1 MKIEE
6 NTIIESA
13 VNGIESNASI
23 SKPQGNINNMTIKK
37 SKIKTKKV
45 NTKLITII
53 FIVLFIINLSFG
65 IIGLIAKINNP
76 IHTTVTNIANLLSG
90 IPYLNDSYKVTTSLN
105 IKTSDSQFKELN
117 NYKYKIEFMHE
128 KDKLLNLINIFL
140 IENDKN
146 LMNING
152 MIKDNKIYLSSKE
165 LYDKVIYYDYGSLLN
180 NSKFDSNDLEYLK
193 DKVIN
198 GIENAFKD
206 ENINYETKEITING
220 KKENVKNSFYVIDK
234 KAHSR
239 IINNFIDTVKDD
251 ESIEKI
257 SKITGKTQN
266 DIQNFF
272 NEYRSALEKYASSDY
287 DEEDI
292 ILNVYSRGITRKNIG
307 FELKLNKQ
315 ESIKYLKDSN
325 YLLFSIAND
334 EYDFMIET
342 KDNKTT
348 GYFNYYDENILSFNI
363 DKVKENEYN
372 MNFNSQKLL
381 SINMNIKYEE
391 LSNIEEFDISN
402 AVKYE
407 NLSEND
413 LNSIMVKLGNKINV
427 DQIEESNTIYSN
439 IIMNGDVNSW
449 KQDLRSSEA
458 ITVLGTSTCSACK
471 SYKPV
476 LDEIAAEYNL
486 KIYFFETDKISE
498 EEIEILENTYKLVD
512 FNGFV
517 PFTFYV
523 RNNKYIKGFVGSFT
537 KDGIISKLKTLKV
550 IK

>member
-1 MKIEE
+1 MNIEE
-6 NTIIESA
+6 NKIIESA

-45 NTKLITII
+45 NTKLITIV

-128 KDKLLNLINIFL
+128 KDKLLNLINFFL

-165 LYDKVIYYDYGSLLN
+165 LYYKVIYYDYGSLLN

-234 KAHSR
+234 KSYSR

-251 ESIEKI
+251 KSIEKI

-287 DEEDI
+287 DNEDI

-413 LNSIMVKLGNKINV
+413 LNSILVKLGNKINV

-471 SYKPV
+471 SYKPI
-476 LDEIAAEYNL
+476 LDEIASEYNL
-486 KIYFFETDKISE
+486 KIYFF
-498 EEIEILENTYKLVD
+498 
-512 FNGFV
+512 
-517 PFTFYV
+517 
-523 RNNKYIKGFVGSFT
+523 
-537 KDGIISKLKTLKV
+537 
-550 IK
+550 

>member
-1 MKIEE
+1 MNSEE
-6 NTIIESA
+6 NKIIESA

-45 NTKLITII
+45 NTKLITIV

-76 IHTTVTNIANLLSG
+76 IHTTVSNIVNLLSG

-128 KDKLLNLINIFL
+128 KDKLLNLINIIL

-234 KAHSR
+234 K
-239 IINNFIDTVKDD
+239 
-251 ESIEKI
+251 
-257 SKITGKTQN
+257 
-266 DIQNFF
+266 
-272 NEYRSALEKYASSDY
+272 
-287 DEEDI
+287 
-292 ILNVYSRGITRKNIG
+292 
-307 FELKLNKQ
+307 
-315 ESIKYLKDSN
+315 
-325 YLLFSIAND
+325 
-334 EYDFMIET
+334 
-342 KDNKTT
+342 
-348 GYFNYYDENILSFNI
+348 
-363 DKVKENEYN
+363 
-372 MNFNSQKLL
+372 NSLCYT
-381 SINMNIKYEE
+381 SV
-391 LSNIEEFDISN
+391 S
-402 AVKYE
+402 
-407 NLSEND
+407 
-413 LNSIMVKLGNKINV
+413 
-427 DQIEESNTIYSN
+427 
-439 IIMNGDVNSW
+439 
-449 KQDLRSSEA
+449 LR
-458 ITVLGTSTCSACK
+458 
-471 SYKPV
+471 
-476 LDEIAAEYNL
+476 
-486 KIYFFETDKISE
+486 
-498 EEIEILENTYKLVD
+498 
-512 FNGFV
+512 
-517 PFTFYV
+517 
-523 RNNKYIKGFVGSFT
+523 
-537 KDGIISKLKTLKV
+537 
-550 IK
+550 